1 MLIVAETIN
10 IHVPYL
16 YEVASQKLD
25 KNFEELR
32 CWLIVG

>member
-16 YEVASQKLD
+16 YEVAFQKLD
-25 KNFEELR
+25 KNIEELR

>member
-16 YEVASQKLD
+16 YEVRPPKLD
-25 KNFEELR
+25 LNFEELR